1 MTAVTELSR
10 SAPWFARFDRRV
22 LRAPSSARADA
33 DAVADLAANV
43 RAKHDQ
49 ATWGWLADWCHDG
62 LGSGRAPFLQPWAAR
77 QVAEPF
83 TLALIANDR
92 PGLDPKSCAALL
104 QAFCRD
110 IDGTERLL
118 AMSTPWH
125 GMAWRVGIK
134 LQESLWWLRR
144 SRRLPW
150 DAGYLLDDADAMVRW
165 PHFRPR
171 RPTLI
176 VSQGL
181 DELRLR
187 HAVQVL
193 RARSPAYAQ
202 PVRMLVAAPAQLIGR
217 WTANNGLG
225 ECRVRR

>member
-22 LRAPSSARADA
+22 LRAPASSHADGSANLSAR
-33 DAVADLAANV
+33 
-43 RAKHDQ
+43 HDQ
-49 ATWGWLADWCHDG
+49 ATWSWLTDWCHDG
-62 LGSGRAPFLQPWAAR
+62 LGSGRAPLLQPWAAR
-77 QVAEPF
+77 QVVEPF

-92 PGLDPKSCAALL
+92 PGLDAKSCAALL

-118 AMSTPWH
+118 AMPTRWH
-125 GMAWRVGIK
+125 GLAWRMGIK
-134 LQESLWWLRR
+134 LQESLWWARR

-202 PVRMLVAAPAQLIGR
+202 PVRMVVAAPAQLIGR
-217 WTANNGLG
+217 WTANGGLG

>member
-1 MTAVTELSR
+1 MTELSR

-22 LRAPSSARADA
+22 LRAPTAAQADA
-33 DAVADLAANV
+33 PADT
-43 RAKHDQ
+43 RSRHDQ
-49 ATWGWLADWCHDG
+49 AAWTWLTDWCYDG
-62 LGSGRAPFLQPWAAR
+62 VGSGRAPLLQPWAAPA
-77 QVAEPF
+77 VVEPF
-83 TLALIANDR
+83 SLALIANDR
-92 PGLDPKSCAALL
+92 PGLDAKSCAALL
-104 QAFCRD
+104 QDFCRD

-118 AMSTPWH
+118 AMPTRWH
-125 GMAWRVGIK
+125 GLAWRVGIK
-134 LQESLWWLRR
+134 LQECMWWARR

-150 DAGYLLDDADAMVRW
+150 DAGYLLDDADAMVQW

-176 VSQGL
+176 VSQGI

-193 RARSPAYAQ
+193 RARSAAYAQ
-202 PVRMLVAAPAQLIGR
+202 PVRMVVAAPAQLIGR
-217 WTANNGLG
+217 WTANGALG

>member
-1 MTAVTELSR
+1 MTELSR

-22 LRAPSSARADA
+22 LRAPTAPRASGSTDATADA
-33 DAVADLAANV
+33 ATG
-43 RAKHDQ
+43 HDP
-49 ATWGWLADWCHDG
+49 ATWTWLTDWCYDG
-62 LGSGRAPFLQPWAAR
+62 VGNGRAPFFQPWAAP
-77 QVAEPF
+77 VVEEPF

-92 PGLDPKSCAALL
+92 PGLDAQSCAALL

-118 AMSTPWH
+118 AMPSQWH
-125 GMAWRVGIK
+125 GLAWRGGIK
-134 LQESLWWLRR
+134 LQECVWWMRR

-150 DAGYLLDDADAMVRW
+150 DAGYLLDDADAMVQW

-187 HAVQVL
+187 HAVHVL
-193 RARSPAYAQ
+193 RARSPSYAQ
-202 PVRMLVAAPAQLIGR
+202 PVRMVAAAPAQLISR
-217 WTANNGLG
+217 WTANGGLG
-225 ECRVRR
+225 ECRLRR

>member
-22 LRAPSSARADA
+22 LRAPSSSPAGVSADGRAD
-33 DAVADLAANV
+33 LG
-43 RAKHDQ
+43 AKHDQ
-49 ATWGWLADWCHDG
+49 ATWSWLTDWCHED
-62 LGSGRAPFLQPWAAR
+62 LGSGRAPLLQPWATR
-77 QVAEPF
+77 QVVEPF

-92 PGLDPKSCAALL
+92 PGLDAKSCAALL
-104 QAFCRD
+104 QAFCRG

-118 AMSTPWH
+118 AMPTRWH
-125 GMAWRVGIK
+125 GLAWRVGIK
-134 LQESLWWLRR
+134 VQESLWWARR

-202 PVRMLVAAPAQLIGR
+202 PVRMVVAAPAQLIGR
-217 WTANNGLG
+217 WTANGGLG